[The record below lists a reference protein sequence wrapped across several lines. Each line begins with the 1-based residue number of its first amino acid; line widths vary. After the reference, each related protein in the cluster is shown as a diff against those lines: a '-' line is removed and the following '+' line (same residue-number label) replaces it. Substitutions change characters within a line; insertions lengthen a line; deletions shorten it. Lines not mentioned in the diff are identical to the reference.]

1 LLGDGHAWILL
12 IHDSHEPANLVPIVK
27 IRHMSYSY
35 STDTFKTELEYLQEI
50 VNSQPANSETIFLKA
65 TSLTELRQ
73 ICMSFKT
80 GKAPGYDNIP
90 MHLIKNYFQFIIHPL
105 MHLINISLETG
116 VFPDKL
122 KMAKIIPIFK
132 ADDPQLFKIYR
143 PISLL
148 TNFSKFY

>member
-1 LLGDGHAWILL
+1 
-12 IHDSHEPANLVPIVK
+12 
-27 IRHMSYSY
+27 
-35 STDTFKTELEYLQEI
+35 
-50 VNSQPANSETIFLKA
+50 
-65 TSLTELRQ
+65 
-73 ICMSFKT
+73 
-80 GKAPGYDNIP
+80 
-90 MHLIKNYFQFIIHPL
+90 

-148 TNFSKFY
+148 TNFSKFYERVMHSRLLEFA